1 MPRPSGEIHVVKSA
15 EEPMVPRAE
24 QACKA
29 VIDEGEIS
37 QDQDRPESWW
47 VKCGG

>member
-1 MPRPSGEIHVVKSA
+1 
-15 EEPMVPRAE
+15 MVPRAE
-24 QACKA
+24 QACKP

-47 VKCGG
+47 VNVEADPTEDYKRVQY